1 MHNLTN
7 MMPRDLRAVRGHDGL
22 AEWSPYVAE
31 YSRILSF
38 QCTQRFTI
46 LRKTRSKIFFGTKRP
61 EMVYSGANLLS
72 ELKSEIKIFPDADCL
87 LP

>member
-1 MHNLTN
+1 MLVCLSITAELLF
-7 MMPRDLRAVRGHDGL
+7 LREIKSTSRL
-22 AEWSPYVAE
+22 VAE